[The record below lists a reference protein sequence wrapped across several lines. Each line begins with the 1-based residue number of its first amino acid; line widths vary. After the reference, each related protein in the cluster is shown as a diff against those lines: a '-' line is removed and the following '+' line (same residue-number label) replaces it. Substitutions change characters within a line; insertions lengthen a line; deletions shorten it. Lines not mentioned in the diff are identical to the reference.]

1 VLHANYLNHNEKG
14 NENIMINL
22 YRKAMQA
29 VHRESPNWYAAYKDI
44 CEKVRAVNDWNNP
57 EEASDALLKRVI
69 YDTDNG
75 VSSAGQA
82 FNAWPLPRPNVGR
95 YRNLLNQLKDVQN
108 SRYPSDEV
116 ARCRKDFFKITRGR
130 GSAIFN
136 RIVSAFQPG
145 VVSPVMF
152 EAAFDSAWRKLVQG
166 GYIDDSGFRVQIGDD
181 GWYTKNTW
189 LMERLREVLP
199 DGQCDGGAI
208 DIDNYSRGTFVW
220 GVHKY
225 INMDDWII
233 IRDRVLK

>member
-1 VLHANYLNHNEKG
+1 
-14 NENIMINL
+14 MIDL
-22 YRKAMQA
+22 FRKAMQS
-29 VHRESPNWYAAYKDI
+29 VCERSPNWYAAYKDI
-44 CEKVRAVNDWNNP
+44 CEKVESVNDWNDP
-57 EEASDALLKRVI
+57 EDASDALLHRVI
-69 YDTDNG
+69 YDADNG
-75 VSSAGQA
+75 VASVGMA
-82 FNAWPLPRPNVGR
+82 FNAWPRPRPNVGK

-108 SRYPSDEV
+108 FRYPSDEV
-116 ARCRKDFFKITRGR
+116 ARCRKDFFKITRGH

-166 GYIDDSGFRVQIGDD
+166 GYIDDSGFRIRIGDD
-181 GWYTKNTW
+181 GWYTKNIW

-199 DGQCDGGAI
+199 DGQCDGGVI

-220 GVHKY
+220 GVHSY

-233 IRDRVLK
+233 LRNAKSKVANKVM